1 MEEANSIF
9 SFNLKSE
16 ICLQMRREFY
26 GKYLSTKVNCNNCD
40 YCGGGGESDE
50 ASAEISIVF
59 LLYLLFIY
67 DVFVHVL

>member
-16 ICLQMRREFY
+16 IFLHMRREFC

-59 LLYLLFIY
+59 FII
-67 DVFVHVL
+67 FVVHL